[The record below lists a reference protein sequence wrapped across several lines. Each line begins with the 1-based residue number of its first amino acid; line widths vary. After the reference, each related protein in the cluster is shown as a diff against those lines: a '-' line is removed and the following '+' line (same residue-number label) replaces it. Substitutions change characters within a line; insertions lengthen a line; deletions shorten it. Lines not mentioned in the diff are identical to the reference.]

1 MTDQELKVQD
11 KKEVKEKEPTRAG
24 RTYVPDVDIYET
36 ENDLKLWADMP
47 GVDEKSIDIRL
58 AEGVLTIS
66 GEVSVQEYEELT
78 PLYTEYNI
86 GNYFRQFALS
96 KDIDADRI
104 QARMNSG
111 VLEIDLP
118 KAEAAKPRRIEVST

>member
-1 MTDQELKVQD
+1 MTNQELKVQD
-11 KKEVKEKEPTRAG
+11 KKEMKEQEPTRAG

-36 ENDLKLWADMP
+36 EKDLRLWADMP
-47 GVDEKSIDIRL
+47 GVDEKSIDIQL

-66 GEVSVQEYEELT
+66 GEVSVEDYEELT

-96 KDIDADRI
+96 KDIDADKI
-104 QARMNSG
+104 QARMDNG

-118 KAEAAKPRRIEVST
+118 KAEAAKPRRIPVS